1 MSFLRFMTIACLAVA
16 FLITF
21 ASNLTP
27 IIPLVFLGKSTV
39 PIPLGTLVLGAFSAG
54 LTTSILLRTLMFW
67 QQPRKQRKATATD
80 FSYEP
85 ATAANDNWDNSRDQP
100 EINDH
105 DEPPPRRR
113 PERSIAPE
121 PVNSEQFKYVPPSDS
136 VYDANYRVISQP
148 HNNTTVP
155 PVVGSKLPS
164 DSEDWGFDFEDE
176 DAPKA

>member
-1 MSFLRFMTIACLAVA
+1 MSFLRFMTIGCLAIA

-27 IIPLVFLGKSTV
+27 MLPLVFLGRSTV
-39 PIPLGTLVLGAFSAG
+39 PIPLGLLVLGAFSAG
-54 LTTSILLRTLMFW
+54 LATSILLRILMFW
-67 QQPRKQRKATATD
+67 QRSSKKRTTTPAD

-85 ATAANDNWDNSRDQP
+85 AADNNNDQDWDNAPDQA
-100 EINDH
+100 EINDR
-105 DEPPPRRR
+105 PSRRRR

-121 PVNSEQFKYVPPSDS
+121 PVNPEQFKYVPPSDS

-148 HNNTTVP
+148 QSNAVSP
-155 PVVGSKLPS
+155 IVGSKLPS
-164 DSEDWGFDFEDE
+164 DSDDWGFDFEDE